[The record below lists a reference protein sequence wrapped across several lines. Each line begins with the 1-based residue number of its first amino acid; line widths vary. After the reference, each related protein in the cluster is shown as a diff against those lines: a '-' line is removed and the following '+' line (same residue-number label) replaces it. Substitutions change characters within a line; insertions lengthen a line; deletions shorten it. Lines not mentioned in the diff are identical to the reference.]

1 VSRRPATAGRA
12 AAAHTISAE
21 SAVPLPQLP
30 IARTAGRRPL
40 TRAVAFAVFLA
51 LFAAL
56 WELAPALASW
66 LLSQPLQ
73 WSPLHDQTVRHLL
86 VGGAVHD
93 SPFAFNVRTALAM
106 LMLAIAGFVCS
117 YRASASA
124 RPVAAL
130 DNGAC

>member
-1 VSRRPATAGRA
+1 
-12 AAAHTISAE
+12 
-21 SAVPLPQLP
+21 
-30 IARTAGRRPL
+30 
-40 TRAVAFAVFLA
+40 LA

-56 WELAPALASW
+56 WELVPALASW